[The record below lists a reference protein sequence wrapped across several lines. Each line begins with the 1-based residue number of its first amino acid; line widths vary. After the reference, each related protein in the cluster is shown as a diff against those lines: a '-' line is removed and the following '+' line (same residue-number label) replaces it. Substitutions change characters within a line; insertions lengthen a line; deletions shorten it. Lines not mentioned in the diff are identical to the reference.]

1 MHDSIVI
8 REVIHDGGDT
18 VEVTKWR
25 TRWRDRI
32 VHDTVIEHVTDTVR
46 ITDTLEVE
54 KTVEVPKE
62 GGKAGWIVAVVL
74 ALVMIFQ
81 TVIKTTLKR

>member
-1 MHDSIVI
+1 MM
-8 REVIHDGGDT
+8 
-18 VEVTKWR
+18 VELAGVSGSSWLL
-25 TRWRDRI
+25 
-32 VHDTVIEHVTDTVR
+32 VR

-54 KTVEVPKE
+54 KAVEVPKE

>member
-54 KTVEVPKE
+54 KTVEVPKK
-62 GGKAGWIVAVVL
+62 GGNAGWIA
-74 ALVMIFQ
+74 ALTLFSIIIIYLFL
-81 TVIKTTLKR
+81 KTR